1 MLERYT
7 RQVFQEDKQRGES
20 RRWKATRVVERA
32 MPQLTFTNVQKLNQ
46 QSAHGLI
53 GALSFFRSF

>member
-1 MLERYT
+1 MTFYSLKLSMMERYT

-32 MPQLTFTNVQKLNQ
+32 MPQLKVQMHK
-46 QSAHGLI
+46 
-53 GALSFFRSF
+53 R